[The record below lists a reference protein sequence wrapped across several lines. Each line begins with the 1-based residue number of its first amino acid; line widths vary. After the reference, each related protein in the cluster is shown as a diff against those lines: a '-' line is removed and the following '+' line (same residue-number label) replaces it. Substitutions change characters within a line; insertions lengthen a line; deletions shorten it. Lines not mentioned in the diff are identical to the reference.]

1 MADDN
6 KKHPATFPLLD
17 PEYARAF
24 LLKHSK
30 DFLRKK
36 ADARKFRVN
45 IQIIKNNPDPVT
57 RSFVAAYDIKSGRE
71 HLKMIGVNRPL
82 NRSNYEY
89 KILKYF
95 YGQARIRTKIPRV
108 YIIDKNKNTFFMEFA
123 AGRPLSELINNGT
136 VTREHFRNIAKLLK
150 ELNNTETTE
159 LNFLDRFPYFKWIE
173 RDLKLARKKLPSSYF
188 ISVYRKW
195 SDWKTWWRKENSE
208 RSFKMSFAHG
218 DMNPKNI
225 YIDKSGKHQ
234 LKLIDFDRSHLAPR
248 FWDIAGFISQLETYE
263 LKITNAKREQYQEM
277 ALKSWENVTG
287 FLSAK
292 ETRRIEYFRQ
302 YFRIAAIANITVWG
316 NPFESKKY
324 LARLLKNLL

>member
-1 MADDN
+1 
-6 KKHPATFPLLD
+6 
-17 PEYARAF
+17 
-24 LLKHSK
+24 
-30 DFLRKK
+30 
-36 ADARKFRVN
+36 
-45 IQIIKNNPDPVT
+45 
-57 RSFVAAYDIKSGRE
+57 
-71 HLKMIGVNRPL
+71 
-82 NRSNYEY
+82 
-89 KILKYF
+89 
-95 YGQARIRTKIPRV
+95 
-108 YIIDKNKNTFFMEFA
+108 
-123 AGRPLSELINNGT
+123 
-136 VTREHFRNIAKLLK
+136 
-150 ELNNTETTE
+150 
-159 LNFLDRFPYFKWIE
+159 
-173 RDLKLARKKLPSSYF
+173 
-188 ISVYRKW
+188 
-195 SDWKTWWRKENSE
+195 
-208 RSFKMSFAHG
+208 MSFAHG